1 MLMNS
6 SKNMQNKK
14 IFLTGA
20 TSGIGFSIAK
30 IYLKNNWKVIGLGRN
45 LDNLLEL
52 KKEYPDKLDIYQIE
66 LLNFENSK
74 KLIKDIFI
82 NHQDIDTFILNAGIY
97 IPDTF
102 KEINFENSKKT
113 FETNV
118 LINYL
123 ILEILKENITIQ
135 KHHTIGIVSSVAG
148 YRGLARSITY
158 GPTKAALINL
168 AESLKIELNC
178 NVKLI
183 NPGFVDTPATKINK
197 FKMPFIIPP
206 EVAAQAIFEKIYK
219 AGFEIS
225 FPFPFNFMMKFASIL
240 PYNLYFKIA
249 KKFQ

>member
-74 KLIKDIFI
+74 KLIQDIFI

-118 LINYL
+118 LIKYL
-123 ILEILKENITIQ
+123 IL
-135 KHHTIGIVSSVAG
+135 
-148 YRGLARSITY
+148 
-158 GPTKAALINL
+158 
-168 AESLKIELNC
+168 
-178 NVKLI
+178 
-183 NPGFVDTPATKINK
+183 
-197 FKMPFIIPP
+197 
-206 EVAAQAIFEKIYK
+206 
-219 AGFEIS
+219 
-225 FPFPFNFMMKFASIL
+225 
-240 PYNLYFKIA
+240 
-249 KKFQ
+249 